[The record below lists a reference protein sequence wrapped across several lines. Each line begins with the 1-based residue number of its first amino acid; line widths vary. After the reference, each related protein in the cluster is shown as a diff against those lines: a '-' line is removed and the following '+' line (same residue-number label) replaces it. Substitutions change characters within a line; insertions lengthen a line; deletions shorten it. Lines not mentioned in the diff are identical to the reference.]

1 MKKILSLGLFI
12 IISCGFMI
20 GCQSKM
26 SEEEM
31 DNLKNQESL
40 IYSSSTDILTILCD
54 TIDYSYELFAD
65 NSKEIIDANKNRIL
79 NTSEDVEMYEK
90 ALDNISLDN
99 LKNYHNYLVEYK
111 GTTQEQEDI
120 EFNEIKYKYLLSR
133 RQLAYTKEII
143 ELCSNDN
150 LSKEVFDRI
159 KNIKIL
165 QENVISENDND
176 KKEVIELQ
184 NELDNKYKIDSKEL
198 YDIESKVK
206 ESTFT
211 Y

>member
-12 IISCGFMI
+12 IISCGLMV
-20 GCQSKM
+20 GCSNKI
-26 SEEEM
+26 SEEDV
-31 DNLKNQESL
+31 DNLKNQESSV
-40 IYSSSTDILTILCD
+40 YSNSTDIFTMLCD

-65 NSKEIIDANKNRIL
+65 NSKEIIDANKHRIL

-120 EFNEIKYKYLLSR
+120 NFNKMKYTYLLSK

-165 QENVISENDND
+165 QENIISENNNN

-184 NELDNKYKIDSKEL
+184 NELDKKYDIDSKEL

-206 ESTFT
+206 KSTFT

>member
-12 IISCGFMI
+12 IICCGFI
-20 GCQSKM
+20 VGCQSKM

-40 IYSSSTDILTILCD
+40 IHSSSTDILTILCD

-79 NTSEDVEMYEK
+79 NTSKDVKMYED
-90 ALDNISLDN
+90 ALDKISLDN
-99 LKNYHNYLVEYK
+99 LKKFHNYLVEYK

-143 ELCSNDN
+143 ELCSNNN

-165 QENVISENDND
+165 QENVISENNNN
-176 KKEVIELQ
+176 KKEVMELQ
-184 NELDNKYKIDSKEL
+184 NELDKKYNTNSKEL

-206 ESTFT
+206 KSTFT

>member
-1 MKKILSLGLFI
+1 MKKILSIGLFI
-12 IISCGFMI
+12 IICCGLMV
-20 GCQSKM
+20 GCKSKM

-31 DNLKNQESL
+31 ENLKNQESL
-40 IYSSSTDILTILCD
+40 IHSSSTDTLTILCD

-79 NTSEDVEMYEK
+79 NTSKDVKMYED

-99 LKNYHNYLVEYK
+99 IKNYHNYLVEYK

-143 ELCSNDN
+143 ELCSDDN

-165 QENVISENDND
+165 QENIISENNND
-176 KKEVIELQ
+176 KKEVVELQ
-184 NELDNKYKIDSKEL
+184 NELDKKYGIDSKEL

-206 ESTFT
+206 KSTFT